1 MRTLFLIIFLILI
14 DLYAYQALK
23 VVISNSSL
31 SAKTWSKLLFFSLNI
46 LMISFT
52 IAYTSGLIEDWDK
65 VSLTILRSLIFIA
78 YLSKFLVLPF
88 LFIDDVIRGFLHIFD
103 FFKPNQAFNASR
115 SRFLSQFGIFIG
127 AIPLISLTYGIFRN
141 AYRFQLRQTKIKIDQ
156 IPSEIIGLKIIQISD
171 IHSGSFLYPEEVNKA
186 VEIINNQSADL
197 VFFTGD
203 LVNNTADEV
212 IPLLPVLSKIKAK
225 YGVYSILGNHD
236 YGDYV
241 RWENSDKKQENL
253 DRLKLYHKELGW
265 QLLTNENRIVNINGK
280 EIGIIGVENFSTH
293 MRFPKY
299 GKLKESFSGVENTS
313 LKLLLSHDPSHWAHE
328 VITEFKDIA
337 ITFSGHTHGFQFG
350 VEIPGF
356 IQWSP
361 IQYVYKQWAG
371 LYKNGNQMLYVNR
384 GLGHLGYPGRV
395 GILPEVTL
403 IELV

>member
-88 LFIDDVIRGFLHIFD
+88 LFIDDVIRGFLYIFD

-141 AYRFQLRQTKIKIDQ
+141 AYRFQLRQSKIKIDQ
-156 IPSEIIGLKIIQISD
+156 IPSELIGLKIIQISD

-265 QLLTNENRIVNINGK
+265 QLLTNENRIVKINGK

>member
-1 MRTLFLIIFLILI
+1 MRTLFLIILLIII

-88 LFIDDVIRGFLHIFD
+88 LFIDDVIRGFLYIFD

-141 AYRFQLRQTKIKIDQ
+141 AYRFQLRQSKIKIDQ
-156 IPSEIIGLKIIQISD
+156 IPSELIGLKIIQISD

>member
-1 MRTLFLIIFLILI
+1 MRTFFLIIFLILI

-31 SAKTWSKLLFFSLNI
+31 SVKTWSKLLFFSLNI

-52 IAYTSGLIEDWDK
+52 IAYTSGLLEDWDK

-88 LFIDDVIRGFLHIFD
+88 LFIDDVIRGFLYIFD

-156 IPSEIIGLKIIQISD
+156 IPSELIGLKIIQISD

-186 VEIINNQSADL
+186 VEIINNQSADII
-197 VFFTGD
+197 FFTGD

-241 RWENSDKKQENL
+241 RWENNDKKQENL

-299 GKLKESFSGVENTS
+299 GKLKESYSGVENTS

>member
-1 MRTLFLIIFLILI
+1 MRIFFLVIFLISI

-23 VVISNSSL
+23 VVFANQSL
-31 SAKTWSKLLFFSLNI
+31 SAKTWSKAVYFSLNI
-46 LMISFT
+46 LMISFSV
-52 IAYTSGLIEDWDK
+52 AYTSGLLADWDK
-65 VSLTILRSLIFIA
+65 VVLTLLRSLVFIT

-88 LFIDDVIRGFLHIFD
+88 LFIDDIIRLLQWVID
-103 FFKPNQAFNASR
+103 YFKPNESFNSSR
-115 SRFLSQFGIFIG
+115 SRFLSQFGLFIG

-141 AYRFQLRQTKIKIDQ
+141 AYRFQLRKTQVNIKGISTQ
-156 IPSEIIGLKIIQISD
+156 LLGLKIIQISD
-171 IHSGSFLYPEEVNKA
+171 IHAGSFLYPNEVKKA
-186 VEIINNQSADL
+186 VDIINDQEADL

-212 IPLLPVLSKIKAK
+212 VPLLPILKNIKAK
-225 YGVYSILGNHD
+225 YGVFSVMGNHD

-241 RWENSDKKQENL
+241 PWENAEKKQANL
-253 DRLKLYHKELGW
+253 NQLKQYHKELGW
-265 QLLTNENRIVNINGK
+265 SLLANEHNVVEINGK
-280 EIGIIGVENFSTH
+280 KVGIIGVENYSTH

-299 GKLKESFSGVENTS
+299 GKLKESYAGVENTD
-313 LKLLLSHDPSHWAHE
+313 LKLLLSHDPSHWSHE
-328 VITEFKDIA
+328 VLTEFKDIA

-350 VEIPGF
+350 IEIPGI

-371 LYKNGNQMLYVNR
+371 LYKKGNQMLYVNR

-403 IELV
+403 IEIV

>member
-1 MRTLFLIIFLILI
+1 MRTFFLIIFLILI

-31 SAKTWSKLLFFSLNI
+31 SVKTWSKLLFFSLNI

-52 IAYTSGLIEDWDK
+52 IAYTSGLLEDWDK

-88 LFIDDVIRGFLHIFD
+88 LFIDDVIRGFLYIFD

-156 IPSEIIGLKIIQISD
+156 IPSELIGLKIIQISD

-186 VEIINNQSADL
+186 VEIINNQSADII
-197 VFFTGD
+197 FFTGD

-241 RWENSDKKQENL
+241 RWENNDKKQENL

-280 EIGIIGVENFSTH
+280 QIGIIGVENFSTH

-299 GKLKESFSGVENTS
+299 GKLKESYSGVENTS

>member
-88 LFIDDVIRGFLHIFD
+88 LFIDDVIRGFLYIFD

-156 IPSEIIGLKIIQISD
+156 IPSELIGLKIIQISD

-236 YGDYV
+236 YGDYD

>member
-52 IAYTSGLIEDWDK
+52 IAYTSGLLEDWDK

-88 LFIDDVIRGFLHIFD
+88 LFIDDVIRGFLYIFD

-156 IPSEIIGLKIIQISD
+156 IPSELIGLKIIQISD